1 MIERD
6 MLYQRGGR
14 SCEIQ
19 HFLEAIRAGR
29 SRSMNMT
36 NLAEQIW
43 IDESVLEE
51 DGGRS
56 VECLSQEPDALL
68 VGFLELGACHD

>member
-1 MIERD
+1 
-6 MLYQRGGR
+6 
-14 SCEIQ
+14 
-19 HFLEAIRAGR
+19 
-29 SRSMNMT
+29 MNMT
-36 NLAEQIW
+36 SLAEQIK